1 MNRNIIFIV
10 TGIVVAVTM
19 VLIFFYNENTVDK
32 PKEDDVQIENLVTEG
47 TAEDNPLTVPCSSEY
62 EKYFASAEYITVSKV
77 VRTIEERPD
86 GEIFT
91 TYEEYLVSDIDLV
104 NGSDFTEDYTVAMK
118 GSEFNEDKVKRG
130 SFSEIFGF
138 SYEDKN
144 AWEIYEELLALNKVS
159 GDWSEGIFD
168 EATYEITKQRLY
180 EFEANEELWS
190 YMLEGLVYDEIID
203 KQVTY
208 QVMETKDGLL
218 YPDCFVA
225 TVVYSDAGWKVTKSM
240 FLQVIVCK

>member
-32 PKEDDVQIENLVTEG
+32 PREDDVQIENLVTEG
-47 TAEDNPLTVPCSSEY
+47 TVEDNPLTVPCSSEY

-138 SYEDKN
+138 SYENKD
-144 AWEIYEELLALNKVS
+144 AWEIYEE
-159 GDWSEGIFD
+159 
-168 EATYEITKQRLY
+168 
-180 EFEANEELWS
+180 
-190 YMLEGLVYDEIID
+190 
-203 KQVTY
+203 
-208 QVMETKDGLL
+208 
-218 YPDCFVA
+218 P
-225 TVVYSDAGWKVTKSM
+225 
-240 FLQVIVCK
+240 